1 MTYTCDTCGY
11 KTDTKYNYTRHLEQ
25 RKNECKNAN
34 PQQVQCSG
42 CETTIQVRNYDK
54 HKETCKGV
62 PLAQCRFCPKTFLTR
77 SGKSKHQKKCKEK
90 TQIVTTTEEP
100 SQQQQPP
107 AQCLINNG
115 NMTINITNI
124 TLNFGQENVSYLLE
138 NQTPEIQRALRS
150 LVDSVDVVHFNKD
163 HPENHTVRKLNK
175 KSNLMEFKTAD
186 DRWEHECCR
195 TGIPK
200 LRHNLKEH
208 LKTTFDD
215 NTQITDPDLRELL
228 YHKSLRG
235 LIEEKSI
242 VSKYHSNAAM
252 VDTVAIRCED
262 ECDDIKSEFFRTVSP
277 NIQKMPCVV
286 QDIQRRLNEVRN
298 KYKQTLWDMDIV
310 VDYMFT

>member
-1 MTYTCDTCGY
+1 MI
-11 KTDTKYNYTRHLEQ
+11 H
-25 RKNECKNAN
+25 
-34 PQQVQCSG
+34 
-42 CETTIQVRNYDK
+42 VRNYDK

-62 PLAQCRFCPKTFLTR
+62 PLSQCRFCPKTFLTR
-77 SGKSKHQKKCKEK
+77 SGKSKHQKKCNEK
-90 TQIVTTTEEP
+90 TQIVTITEP
-100 SQQQQPP
+100 SQQQQEP
-107 AQCLINNG
+107 CLINNG
-115 NMTINITNI
+115 NITINITNNIVQNNI

-138 NQTPEIQRALRS
+138 NQTPEVQRALRS
-150 LVDSVDVVHFNKD
+150 LVDSLDVVHFNKD

-200 LRHNLKEH
+200 LRHNLKEQ
-208 LKTTFDD
+208 LKMTFDD

-235 LIEEKSI
+235 LIDENSI
-242 VSKYHSNAAM
+242 LSKYHLNASM

-262 ECDDIKSEFFRTVSP
+262 ECDDIKAEFFRTVSP

-286 QDIQRRLNEVRN
+286 QDLQRQLNEVRN
-298 KYKQTLWDMDIV
+298 KYKQTLWSMDTV
-310 VDYMFT
+310 VDYAFT